1 MLLLFRTMVVD
12 LQKREEYK
20 GYNMA
25 RYRGPRLRKC
35 RRLDFPVFESPK
47 FSNPR
52 KNYVPGQHGP
62 NQRIKLSNY
71 GIQLREKQRIKYL
84 YGVLEKQ
91 FRNYFKKAA
100 AKKGATGENLLI
112 LLESRLDNSL
122 YRLGFAPTRRSARQL
137 VVHKHI
143 LVNNKTVNIPSY
155 SLKAGDIIQVREK
168 SRKLQIFHDS
178 MRKVNNDNPT
188 AWLKIDKA
196 QMRGY
201 FETMPEREQISE
213 PINEQLVVE
222 LYSK

>member
-1 MLLLFRTMVVD
+1 
-12 LQKREEYK
+12 
-20 GYNMA
+20 MA

-35 RRLDFPVFESPK
+35 RRLDFAVFESPK

-52 KNYVPGQHGP
+52 RNYVPGQHGP

-91 FRNYFKKAA
+91 FRNYFKKSAS
-100 AKKGATGENLLI
+100 KKGATGHNLLI
-112 LLESRLDNSL
+112 MLESRLDNTL
-122 YRLGFAPTRRSARQL
+122 YRLGFAPTRRGARQL

-143 LVNNKTVNIPSY
+143 LVNNRTVDIPSY
-155 SLKAGDIIQVREK
+155 GLKEGDVIQVREK
-168 SRKLQIFHDS
+168 SRRMQIFHDS
-178 MRKVNNDNPT
+178 MRRVNADNPMP
-188 AWLKIDKA
+188 WLRVDKA
-196 QMRGY
+196 KMEGF
-201 FETMPEREQISE
+201 FETVPEREQILE